1 MNMVTLFAATA
12 DVHVLAPLERWVVFL
27 NVFLALF
34 AGLVNAYV
42 VGKVGGWW
50 RKVLVPVAILSFM
63 YSASYLYLFI
73 TENVGLWSSTMRG
86 VSILAWPIVWMGPAI
101 MVLRVTHSMSKVI
114 DHAKQNLPSMRYI
127 DDDESES
134 ESEGEVAP

>member
-1 MNMVTLFAATA
+1 MNMVTLFAA
-12 DVHVLAPLERWVVFL
+12 HVLAPLERWVVFL

-73 TENVGLWSSTMRG
+73 TENVGPWSSTMRG
-86 VSILAWPIVWMGPAI
+86 VSILTWPIVWMGPAI